1 MVFFLGGSAIS
12 WASKLQ
18 KTTATSSA
26 ESEYV
31 AVSYAAHECVHLRRL
46 VSDLLGT
53 PLKSMAPTK
62 IWEDNTAARKW
73 CYNPVHH
80 AKQKHIDVA
89 HHFVREQIAEFNN
102 MEIVPIESA
111 ENVSDVC
118 TKSLP
123 FPQFEKLMRMCM
135 NLGNQPLRTTTTEQ
149 PSAPTR
155 ETPPTALQSAPDKQP
170 DAHAPDPISGPQ
182 WQLSP
187 ETLKHIA
194 SIKQKRLVRSIMKAN
209 KSAAAA
215 AAV

>member
-1 MVFFLGGSAIS
+1 MVFFLGGCAIS

-18 KTTATSSA
+18 KTTATSST

-31 AVSYAAHECVHLRRL
+31 AVSYAAHECVYLRRL
-46 VSDLLGT
+46 VCDLLGT

-89 HHFVREQIAEFNN
+89 HHFVREQIAELNN
-102 MEIVPIESA
+102 MEIIPIGSA

-123 FPQFEKLMRMCM
+123 FPQFEYLMRKCM
-135 NLGNQPLRTTTTEQ
+135 NLGNRSLRTTTTS
-149 PSAPTR
+149 SAPTP
-155 ETPPTALQSAPDKQP
+155 ETPPTALQSASDKQP
-170 DAHAPDPISGPQ
+170 DAQ

-194 SIKQKRLVRSIMKAN
+194 NIKQKRLVRNIIKTN
-209 KSAAAA
+209 KSTAAA